1 MSVLFIVIFLINGF
15 IIFWTMIGY
24 PAFLKLLKRLY
35 QNRKLKKNYYYT
47 PTVTVLVVAHN
58 EEKVI
63 YDKLN
68 NLLELDYPEDLM
80 KFIVSSDNST
90 DNTNNIVRDF
100 KKNNPEIDI
109 TLYEVKER
117 KGKTNAQNE
126 AQKLVD
132 SEILVMTDANALFE
146 RNAIRELVSAFTE
159 DNISYVCGQLVY
171 VNHRDNKIASNEN
184 AYWKKEMKVRE
195 IESNI
200 QTITAGNGAIY
211 ACRNN
216 EYYDFKPIQ
225 SHDANMPRHY
235 ALRKQRALFNPD
247 AIAYEKAGEIIEDE
261 FNRKVRMN
269 RGIIRGIL
277 PNISILNIF
286 KYKWYTVFFIS
297 HRSFRSLLWIAH
309 LILYLVN
316 IILIFSSNIFI
327 ILLILQ
333 TIFYFLALFKLMFKI
348 DNKYINLIYYY
359 CMTILAQWFGVF
371 NVLTGKT
378 KPFWDKAESTR

>member
-1 MSVLFIVIFLINGF
+1 
-15 IIFWTMIGY
+15 
-24 PAFLKLLKRLY
+24 
-35 QNRKLKKNYYYT
+35 
-47 PTVTVLVVAHN
+47 
-58 EEKVI
+58 
-63 YDKLN
+63 
-68 NLLELDYPEDLM
+68 M

-333 TIFYFLALFKLMFKI
+333 TIFYSLSLFKLMFKI

>member
-316 IILIFSSNIFI
+316 IILIFSSNI
-327 ILLILQ
+327 
-333 TIFYFLALFKLMFKI
+333 
-348 DNKYINLIYYY
+348 
-359 CMTILAQWFGVF
+359 
-371 NVLTGKT
+371 
-378 KPFWDKAESTR
+378 